1 MRPLVAVQHLRA
13 SSDTRRPRVSV
24 LMIRGHARSVGN
36 RSVDNRSDQSRWT
49 GSSCRLSYSRCWGLY
64 CSPMVPYC
72 LNHSSLRLPL
82 YPVTDDSHGVGDMAV
97 ACTALTACEARQ
109 TKAYPDLARTRL
121 RLVRHSIL
129 PRWNLNIG
137 FEKEE
142 RCNLWICGWQ
152 GIVAWQWEQ

>member
-24 LMIRGHARSVGN
+24 LMIRGHA

-142 RCNLWICGWQ
+142 RCNLWTCGWQ